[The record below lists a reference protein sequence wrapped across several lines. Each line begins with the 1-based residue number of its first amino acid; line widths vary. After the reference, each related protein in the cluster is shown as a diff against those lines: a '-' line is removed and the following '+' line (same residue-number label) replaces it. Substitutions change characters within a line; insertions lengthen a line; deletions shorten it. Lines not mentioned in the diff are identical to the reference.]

1 MVVAYVEVVPL
12 RCNIF
17 TPYSFTYFASFA
29 SLFKIETHLLCC
41 KWEIF
46 GCVENVLRYFALEFL
61 QNEYNLLSLFA
72 YWPLL
77 WAISLTGR
85 NHIFPYFWNVAETC
99 NSMFPLCFNM
109 HKKWSGSVV
118 YAATETR
125 ENVTKPVTET
135 QVIRGV
141 SRTV

>member
-1 MVVAYVEVVPL
+1 M
-12 RCNIF
+12 R
-17 TPYSFTYFASFA
+17 YF
-29 SLFKIETHLLCC
+29 
-41 KWEIF
+41 F

-61 QNEYNLLSLFA
+61 QNEYNLLFTLC
-72 YWPLL
+72 
-77 WAISLTGR
+77 ILTLVMSNFTHRTKSHLSVFLKRGG
-85 NHIFPYFWNVAETC
+85 NMQLNV
-99 NSMFPLCFNM
+99 SVMFNM

-135 QVIRGV
+135 QVIRRV